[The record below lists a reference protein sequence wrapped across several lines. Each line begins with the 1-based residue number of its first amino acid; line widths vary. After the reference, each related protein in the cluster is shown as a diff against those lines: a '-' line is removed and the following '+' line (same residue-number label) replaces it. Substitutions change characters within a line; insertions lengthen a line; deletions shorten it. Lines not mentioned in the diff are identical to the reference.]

1 VIEAYPT
8 LVPAPVRQPRQVG
21 AWHQGADG
29 RWSHRPRCKVLIN
42 AVLRWLQPWTDRKFV
57 VYTRCATDEA
67 PGEPPRVLGYG
78 FGRVLHLPEPPP
90 ATDCDGDGP

>member
-1 VIEAYPT
+1 VTEAYPT

-42 AVLRWLQPWTDRKFV
+42 AVLRALQPWPRKLVIYTD
-57 VYTRCATDEA
+57 CD
-67 PGEPPRVLGYG
+67 GGDGDQPPRVLGYG
-78 FGRVLHLPEPPP
+78 LGFVQHLPAP
-90 ATDCDGDGP
+90 APDTDCDGDGP